1 MHTLAYREALAPNSL
16 GSEQPRTWDLPRT
29 SYDVRLQS
37 LGSPRAP
44 SLEAPQTLDGGAS
57 GSGPSL
63 GGAPHRPERGA
74 NQAAPRR
81 RRYIKKTRAGST
93 VVRFARGFP
102 RKVAMHS
109 LELLGIN
116 REASNHDFRWG
127 SIGKLRIWLEFT
139 KILL

>member
-57 GSGPSL
+57 GSSTQVL
-63 GGAPHRPERGA
+63 HLESPELQQ
-74 NQAAPRR
+74 NTVLVLPRNS
-81 RRYIKKTRAGST
+81 YS
-93 VVRFARGFP
+93 
-102 RKVAMHS
+102 
-109 LELLGIN
+109 
-116 REASNHDFRWG
+116 
-127 SIGKLRIWLEFT
+127 
-139 KILL
+139 